1 MDTPVNGKGTQ
12 SPEEVLQD
20 YLRDNGMLMTPQRKT
35 LLHLFLEEPKHFS
48 AEEFYERVKQVDESI
63 GQATVYRTLKLFTET
78 GLAETL
84 DFGDGR
90 TRYERRWGREHHD
103 HLICIRCRDSIEI
116 RVPEIERLQE
126 EVAARHGYK
135 LTDHALY
142 LYGVCPKCR
151 GKET

>member
-1 MDTPVNGKGTQ
+1 MDKPVNGKGMQ

-20 YLRDNGMLMTPQRKT
+20 YLRDNGMLMTPQRRT
-35 LLHLFLEEPKHFS
+35 LLRIFLEEPEHFS
-48 AEEFYERVKQVDESI
+48 AEEFYERVKREDDSI

-103 HLICIRCRDSIEI
+103 HLICIRCRESIEI

-126 EVAARHGYK
+126 EVASRHGYK

-142 LYGVCPKCR
+142 LYGICPKCR
-151 GKET
+151 GQET